1 MPNTMTSEQE
11 IIVVH
16 SGESKTFHY
25 NPATHGELREEMAD
39 GGMMLSVVPLEVLEE
54 RRRVLQQPP
63 VVD

>member
-1 MPNTMTSEQE
+1 MTNEQE
-11 IIVVH
+11 IIIVH

-54 RRRVLQQPP
+54 RRWVMDEEARLSRN
-63 VVD
+63 